1 VTGRMVDGVS
11 DAAPVKFVLVM
22 GLEVSLPEWNVPWCY
37 FCALFGA
44 FTVGNSSAIEVA
56 RGPSRS

>member
-1 VTGRMVDGVS
+1 MVDGVS